1 MKFYDWKKYIFKLDG
16 KLKGQGTLSSEVLLE
31 IQLLCNLAARNI
43 SNAFEK
49 MKRLLT
55 YTTRIHGEDH
65 HEILLTSGSYDL
77 LFLERKMT
85 QAMLNNLFSTAKF
98 KTLYKPIYRKAVTC
112 MYILT
117 NLIKRSA

>member
-1 MKFYDWKKYIFKLDG
+1 MRFYDWNKYIFNLNG
-16 KLKGQGTLSSEVLLE
+16 KLRGQGSLSSEVLLE
-31 IQLLCNLAARNI
+31 IQLLCRLAARNI

-55 YTTRIHGEDH
+55 YTTKIHGEDQ

-85 QAMLNNLFSTAKF
+85 QTMLNNLFSTAKF
-98 KTLYKPIYRKAVTC
+98 KTLCKPI
-112 MYILT
+112 
-117 NLIKRSA
+117 